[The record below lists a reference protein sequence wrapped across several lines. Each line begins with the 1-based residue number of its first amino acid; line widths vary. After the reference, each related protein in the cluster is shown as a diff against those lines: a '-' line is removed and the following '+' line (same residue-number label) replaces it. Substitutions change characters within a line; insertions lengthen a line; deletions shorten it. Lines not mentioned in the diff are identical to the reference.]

1 MLTIEKLGTSKKT
14 CTWVDKRKGLV
25 KTPCAKPVLINAKL
39 ADGKWS
45 YTVASKIKLTKGS
58 YRVSAYGT
66 DASGGVRQR
75 GVGEAAHRALLAE
88 VSARRP

>member
-1 MLTIEKLGTSKKT
+1 M
-14 CTWVDKRKGLV
+14 

-39 ADGKWS
+39 ANGRWS

-66 DASGGVRQR
+66 DGSGGF
-75 GVGEAAHRALLAE
+75 GNAAVGEAAHRALLAE
-88 VSARRP
+88 VSARRL